1 MFAIKIKPGSEEFF
15 KPIIES
21 AHVEIKEGVTYY
33 VIVDP
38 DDAVKIVSEE
48 ELTKMAAEEDET
60 YIRFE

>member
-21 AHVEIKEGVTYY
+21 AKVEIKEGVTYY

-38 DDAVKIVSEE
+38 DDAVTIVSEE
-48 ELTKMAAEEDET
+48 ELTKLAATEDET